1 MRRAIEL
8 ASARRETLGRNPAT
22 PSTGT
27 HPIRAETL
35 QERQFMRIAL
45 LSLIAAFLPITA
57 CAADAPTPKTSHPM
71 KIGIVGTGEIG
82 SALARHWGAAGHQ
95 LLISSR
101 HPEELWALAREIGP
115 NVKVGTP
122 REAAA
127 FGEVVMLAVPYGA
140 TPQVGRDLAA
150 ELKGKIVLDA
160 GNPYP
165 SRDGDMAVRDRKR
178 GTGVA
183 SAEYL
188 PGTRLV
194 RAFNAINSGPL
205 GRDAFHK
212 PERLGIPL
220 AGNDPEAM
228 KVAAQL
234 VSDAGFDPV
243 PVGDL
248 SRAREFDYGTP
259 VYVRGMTAAELKKAL
274 GIP

>member
-1 MRRAIEL
+1 MKAAAL
-8 ASARRETLGRNPAT
+8 ALSA
-22 PSTGT
+22 
-27 HPIRAETL
+27 
-35 QERQFMRIAL
+35 
-45 LSLIAAFLPITA
+45 SLFSLVA
-57 CAADAPTPKTSHPM
+57 CAADLQFKTQHPM
-71 KIGIVGTGEIG
+71 KIGIIGAGEIG

-95 LLISSR
+95 IMISSR
-101 HPEELWALAREIGP
+101 HPEELQALAKEIGP

-127 FGEVVMLAVPYGA
+127 FGDVVLLAVPYGA
-140 TPQVGRDLAA
+140 TPQVGRDYAA

-165 SRDGDMAVRDRKR
+165 SRDGEMAVRDRQR

-205 GRDAFHK
+205 LNEAFRK
-212 PERLGIPL
+212 PERIGIPL
-220 AGNDPEAM
+220 AASDPEAM

-259 VYVRGMTAAELKKAL
+259 VYVRGMTAAELRKAL
-274 GIP
+274 KLP